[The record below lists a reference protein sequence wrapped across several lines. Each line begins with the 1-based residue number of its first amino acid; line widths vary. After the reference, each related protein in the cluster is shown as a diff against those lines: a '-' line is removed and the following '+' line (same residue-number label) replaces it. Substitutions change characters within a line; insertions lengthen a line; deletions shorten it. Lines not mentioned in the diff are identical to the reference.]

1 MDIHV
6 GRFHSDDF
14 ECGVCD
20 VIYENLET
28 HLKTCEIFRCRN
40 CGKLEKTLFELKEH
54 IVERHANTHQFG
66 QK

>member
-6 GRFHSDDF
+6 GIFHNDDF
-14 ECGVCD
+14 ECGVCH
-20 VIYENLET
+20 VIFEHQENLET

-54 IVERHANTHQFG
+54 TVERHANTH
-66 QK
+66 